1 MSAIVPQITS
11 MVPFDDVIMSKDHP
25 IAGPYGRDMD
35 VPRELKVGF
44 DVFFFYSISCY
55 IRPRY
60 IDNL

>member
-35 VPRELKVGF
+35 VPREFKVGF
-44 DVFFFYSISCY
+44 DFFFLFNILLHSTAIY
-55 IRPRY
+55 R
-60 IDNL
+60 

>member
-35 VPRELKVGF
+35 VPREFKVGF
-44 DVFFFYSISCY
+44 DGVFLFNILLHSTAIY
-55 IRPRY
+55 R
-60 IDNL
+60 

>member
-35 VPRELKVGF
+35 VPREFKVGF
-44 DVFFFYSISCY
+44 DGFFLFNILLHSTAIY
-55 IRPRY
+55 R
-60 IDNL
+60 